1 MELEVRACSNI
12 SGHREAA
19 TTCWMEQTSIIRIE
33 ANAKKQLNIS
43 FDLEH
48 KHHKELLFLN
58 LVGVS
63 GFSAEFFCFM

>member
-1 MELEVRACSNI
+1 MFQHFGSPRSSNI
-12 SGHREAA
+12 MLNGTNIDNS
-19 TTCWMEQTSIIRIE
+19 IE

-63 GFSAEFFCFM
+63 GFFAEFFCFM